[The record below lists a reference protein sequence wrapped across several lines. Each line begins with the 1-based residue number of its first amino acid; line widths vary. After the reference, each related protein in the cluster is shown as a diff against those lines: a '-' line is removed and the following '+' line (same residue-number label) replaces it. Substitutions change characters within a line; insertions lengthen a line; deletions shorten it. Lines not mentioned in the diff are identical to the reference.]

1 MGDDKLS
8 YLTMRVRAMFVK
20 KVNGRQLARCI
31 AYFYFILWIL
41 FIIFMISRFGL
52 NVYLDIDL
60 LIPLI
65 VTTVIDISLAFI
77 IYVSSYRIE
86 NDNHLCILYGIICV
100 LSVLWYFNW
109 FGLIFLVLFILAI
122 FIIKFGQDT

>member
-41 FIIFMISRFGL
+41 FIIFMISRFGFR
-52 NVYLDIDL
+52 
-60 LIPLI
+60 PLW
-65 VTTVIDISLAFI
+65 
-77 IYVSSYRIE
+77 
-86 NDNHLCILYGIICV
+86 G
-100 LSVLWYFNW
+100 
-109 FGLIFLVLFILAI
+109 
-122 FIIKFGQDT
+122 